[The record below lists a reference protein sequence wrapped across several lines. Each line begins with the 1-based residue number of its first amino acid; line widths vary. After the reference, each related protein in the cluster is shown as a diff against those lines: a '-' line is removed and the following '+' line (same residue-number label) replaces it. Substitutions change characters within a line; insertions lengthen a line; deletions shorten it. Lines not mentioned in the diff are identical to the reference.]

1 MEKSSYKKKCINHK
15 DISPNFYCFDDKNFL
30 CDSCFK
36 EHKKHNIEVISEI
49 KKYEG
54 IYNNLKHNKSLQANF
69 EEIKT
74 NLKEIKNDLEQLI
87 TKIQSIISSL
97 SHLGTSILDKNIFN
111 LSYKEYESIDQ
122 YSIIM
127 TTIKDINKKV
137 SDLFKKRNTSYKN
150 LREINKEVN
159 IIEHSKDHQTFNLNV
174 MLGKK
179 KECFSLFLGSNN
191 QYAIFDLK
199 HKLYLKEILISV
211 KQKYKCVLKNFVVY
225 IMNDKGD
232 WKVVN
237 SYCCK
242 DNNYEVE
249 MQNFSVEKEA
259 QFVKINFIDTYPHP
273 DEADSMLIKKLSF
286 LVADID

>member
-1 MEKSSYKKKCINHK
+1 MEKTANKKNCINHTE
-15 DISPNFYCFDDKNFL
+15 ITPNFYCFDDKNFL

-49 KKYEG
+49 KKHER

-87 TKIQSIISSL
+87 TKIHSITSSL
-97 SHLGTSILDKNIFN
+97 SHLGTSNFDKNIFN
-111 LSYKEYESIDQ
+111 LSYKEYESIEQ
-122 YSIIM
+122 YSTIM
-127 TTIKDINKKV
+127 ESIKDINKKV
-137 SDLFKKRNTSYKN
+137 CDLLRKRNNSYKN
-150 LREINKEVN
+150 IREINKEVN

-179 KECFSLFLGSNN
+179 KECFSLFLGSTN

-199 HKLYLKEILISV
+199 QKLYLKEILISV
-211 KQKYKCVLKNFVVY
+211 KQKYKCVLKNFVVN
-225 IMNDKGD
+225 IMNDKGKWEEVD
-232 WKVVN
+232 

-249 MQNFSVEKEA
+249 MQNFSVDRET

-273 DEADSMLIKKLSF
+273 DEANSMLIKKLSF
-286 LVADID
+286 LVADIN

>member
-1 MEKSSYKKKCINHK
+1 
-15 DISPNFYCFDDKNFL
+15 
-30 CDSCFK
+30 
-36 EHKKHNIEVISEI
+36 
-49 KKYEG
+49 
-54 IYNNLKHNKSLQANF
+54 LKQNQSLQANF

-74 NLKEIKNDLEQLI
+74 NLKEIQNEIEQLI
-87 TKIQSIISSL
+87 TKINSIISSL
-97 SHLGTSILDKNIFN
+97 SNLDSSTLNKNIFN
-111 LSYKEYESIDQ
+111 LSYKEYENIGQ

-127 TTIKDINKKV
+127 EEIKDINKKV
-137 SDLFKKRNTSYKN
+137 SDLFKKRNSSYKN

-179 KECFSLFLGSNN
+179 KECFSLFLGSTN

-199 HKLYLKEILISV
+199 QKFFLKEILISV

-232 WKVVN
+232 WEQVE
-237 SYCCK
+237 SFCCK

-249 MQNFSVEKEA
+249 MQNFSVERET

-286 LVADID
+286 LVADIY

>member
-1 MEKSSYKKKCINHK
+1 MEKNTNKKKCINHK
-15 DISPNFYCFDDKNFL
+15 DISPNFYCFDDKIFL

-49 KKYEG
+49 KKYEE
-54 IYNNLKHNKSLQANF
+54 IYRNLKQNKSLQANF
-69 EEIKT
+69 DEIKT
-74 NLKEIKNDLEQLI
+74 NLKEIKNELEQI
-87 TKIQSIISSL
+87 ISKIHHIVSSL
-97 SHLGTSILDKNIFN
+97 SNIGSSTLGKNIFN
-111 LSYKEYESIDQ
+111 LTYKEYENIEQ
-122 YSIIM
+122 YSQIM
-127 TTIKDINKKV
+127 KSIKDINKKV
-137 SDLFKKRNTSYKN
+137 NDLFKRRDNSYKN

-179 KECFSLFLGSNN
+179 KECFSLFLGSTN

-199 HKLYLKEILISV
+199 QKFYLKEILISV

-225 IMNDKGD
+225 IKNDKGE
-232 WKVVN
+232 WEEVEK
-237 SYCCK
+237 YCCK
-242 DNNYEVE
+242 DNNYEQE
-249 MQNFSVEKEA
+249 IQNFSVDREA

-273 DEADSMLIKKLSF
+273 NEADSLLIKKLSF